1 MKVLLIE
8 DDLSKGQP
16 IVAALQA
23 KGHEVTWILGI
34 VRGSRES
41 FETYTPDGGT
51 DEIYL
56 ADFAVAFVDY
66 KLKGFHD
73 EGTKLIRPL
82 RSNKIFCIAI
92 SGAGEFNPKLMQAGA
107 QHALPKEQVVDSLA
121 NGTLDLD
128 ALVAS
133 GK

>member
-8 DDLSKGQP
+8 DDLAKGQP

-34 VRGSRES
+34 VRGTRES
-41 FETYTPDGGT
+41 FETHTPDGGT
-51 DEIYL
+51 GEIRL

-73 EGTKLIRPL
+73 KGTKLIRYL
-82 RSNKIFCIAI
+82 LINEVFCIGI
-92 SGAGEFNPKLMQAGA
+92 SGAGEFNPQLLEAGA
-107 QHALPKEQVVDSLA
+107 HHALPKEHVVDFLA

-133 GK
+133 G